1 MDCRFTGVTRAYEK
15 CIFEGTV
22 LYGDTVSGDNAQ
34 WNRRVTFEGGSEYDV
49 DVEKLYIRPYADGA
63 PGDKIYAIGGFEEM
77 EEPDMVPS
85 MLQAILGY

>member
-1 MDCRFTGVTRAYEK
+1 
-15 CIFEGTV
+15 
-22 LYGDTVSGDNAQ
+22 
-34 WNRRVTFEGGSEYDV
+34 
-49 DVEKLYIRPYADGA
+49 VEKLYIRPYADGT